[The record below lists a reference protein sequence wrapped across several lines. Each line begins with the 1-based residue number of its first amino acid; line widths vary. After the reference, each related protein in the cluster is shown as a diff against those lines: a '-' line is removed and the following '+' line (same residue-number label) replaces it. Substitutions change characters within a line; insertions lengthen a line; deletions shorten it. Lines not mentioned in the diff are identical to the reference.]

1 MALISNIE
9 WHCPKC
15 RKVRNYLVIA
25 HIEDTYAVELR
36 CDHCRSGKTQ
46 ILRMP
51 ESKFIDFSTRIE
63 KMRAVGE

>member
-25 HIEDTYAVELR
+25 HVEDTYAVELR

-46 ILRMP
+46 ILRMD
-51 ESKFIDFSTRIE
+51 EQKFSSFCDRIE
-63 KMRAVGE
+63 KMRAVV